1 MQYLWMRLNQR
12 YYSERIGFH
21 TSLLNEAVVYGSITI
36 GVIGVA
42 TVVAVIVLI

>member
-21 TSLLNEAVVYGSITI
+21 TSLLNEAVVYGSMTV
-36 GVIGVA
+36 GVIGIA
-42 TVVAVIVLI
+42 TVLTVIVLI